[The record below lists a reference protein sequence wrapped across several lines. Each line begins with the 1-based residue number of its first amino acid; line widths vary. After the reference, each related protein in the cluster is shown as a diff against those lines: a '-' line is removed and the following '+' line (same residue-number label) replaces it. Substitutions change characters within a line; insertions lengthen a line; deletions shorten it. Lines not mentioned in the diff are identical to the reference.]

1 MGPMVIG
8 PVFGA
13 AMPLVFTP
21 SWTMDPRLRGGDSS
35 IWQGSVMPAQAGI
48 HRVTMTAVRK
58 RASTATAQKTGH
70 AHVTGR
76 FV

>member
-1 MGPMVIG
+1 MGPVVIG
-8 PVFGA
+8 PVFWA

-21 SWTMDPRLRGGDSS
+21 SWTMDPRLRGGDGS

-48 HRVTMTAVRK
+48 YCSK
-58 RASTATAQKTGH
+58 AQKTGH
-70 AHVTGR
+70 AHVTDR